1 MGKITEVTAENL
13 KECTT
18 TLFHAQAESK
28 RFKGVIDWIKPMII
42 KYLKSNGLSNYKD
55 ENGSVSIITTKS
67 ESFNEEEL
75 LPFLKEYYPETVKK
89 VEVIDYE
96 LLNNLAY
103 EDEKLVEE
111 LVSFKIVKEGEK
123 VYVRTKN

>member
-55 ENGSVSIITTKS
+55 ENGSVSITTIKT

-75 LPFLKEYYPETVKK
+75 IPFLKENYPEVIKT
-89 VEVIDYE
+89 VEVVDYE

-103 EDEKLVEE
+103 EDEKLVEK
-111 LVSFKIVKEGEK
+111 LVAYKVVKEGER
-123 VYVRTKN
+123 VYVRAKD